1 MKIALLQ
8 FSPNWESKEDNIL
21 KINDLV
27 KDIKKDA
34 EILIFPEMT
43 LTGFTMNSQ
52 NYSEEIDGIG
62 MKYFLKLS
70 SEFKID
76 IIAGIIEKY
85 HNKFYNSLFH
95 FDNKG
100 LRKCPAREVL
110 NRLYQQGVIAW
121 GR

>member
-1 MKIALLQ
+1 MTCAISEIRINYFNMKIALLQ
-8 FSPNWESKEDNIL
+8 FSPIWESKEDNIL

-27 KDIKKDA
+27 NNIKKDT

-85 HNKFYNSLFH
+85 HNKFYNSLFAL
-95 FDNKG
+95 KMTS
-100 LRKCPAREVL
+100 LLLC
-110 NRLYQQGVIAW
+110 
-121 GR
+121 